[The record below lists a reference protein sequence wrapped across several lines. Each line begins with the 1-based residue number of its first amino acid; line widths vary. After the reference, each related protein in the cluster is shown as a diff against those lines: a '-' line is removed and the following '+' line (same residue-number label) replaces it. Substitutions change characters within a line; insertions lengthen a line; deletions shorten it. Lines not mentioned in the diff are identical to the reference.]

1 MEHWKETLEAVGI
14 PVALAKEADLIL
26 QKQTENPFY
35 QRTQEEQEIINHSH
49 TWWVA
54 QGMQIVGVNQDEQRK

>member
-1 MEHWKETLEAVGI
+1 MNRQQTLEAVGI
-14 PVALAKEADLIL
+14 PVSLAEKCSLIL
-26 QKQTENPFY
+26 AEEEQNPFY

-54 QGMQIVGVNQDEQRK
+54 QGMKSVQNDGNY